1 MMEALQ
7 MGNYGA
13 YVWSSFALTGI
24 VMIACV
30 LQARSRQARVYK
42 DIETRLRAMESVE

>member
-1 MMEALQ
+1 MEALA

-13 YVWSSFALTGI
+13 YVWSSFALTLI

-30 LQARSRQARVYK
+30 LQARSRQARTYRR
-42 DIETRLRAMESVE
+42 IESLLKAMESVE

>member
-42 DIETRLRAMESVE
+42 EIETRLKAMESVE